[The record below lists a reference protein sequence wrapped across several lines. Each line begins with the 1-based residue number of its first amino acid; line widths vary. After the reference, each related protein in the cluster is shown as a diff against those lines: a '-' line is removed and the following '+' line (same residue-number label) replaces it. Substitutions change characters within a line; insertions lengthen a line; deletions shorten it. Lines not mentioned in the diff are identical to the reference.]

1 MKHSGTRGWRRGLI
15 DARALLIALTV
26 IASPVPASAASS
38 AAEAPALPHL
48 TITVFAPPS
57 YSVWFPTLIQKTGL
71 DVKHGFKLD
80 VTPKPG
86 QLAYTEFASGADK
99 VCYCAAPAAVAR
111 FVEHGSDIT
120 LLWNIFDLRY
130 DIATADPSIRTPK
143 DLEGKTF
150 SADTSTGGWAITA
163 LLLEQRGV
171 DLSKVQIHSASN
183 ATQIAELAVG
193 RVDAAMLGPVDV
205 AQLQT
210 QSPQKFHAFTIFD
223 NDTWQKYAATPH
235 PGIPSI
241 AMGVWRDW
249 LAVPANRDLMERLYA
264 ANLDAVAFAR
274 AHPEQAADLISQA
287 AHIDRNALLFGLTH
301 YLEIVDVRPISEYRQ
316 AIKVLTQSLLPKAKL
331 LDRPMTDVELAAYVS
346 DFGTATPAGSPK
358 GS

>member
-1 MKHSGTRGWRRGLI
+1 MHAWVRLSFV
-15 DARALLIALTV
+15 RALLVALALV
-26 IASPVPASAASS
+26 PVAAFPASAAQ
-38 AAEAPALPHL
+38 AAEAPGLPHL
-48 TITVFAPPS
+48 KITVFAPPS

-71 DVKHGFKLD
+71 DVKHGFTLE

-111 FVEHGSDIT
+111 FVERGSDIT

-130 DIATADPSIRTPK
+130 DIATADPAIRIPK

-150 SADTSTGGWAITA
+150 SADTNTGGWAITA
-163 LLLEQRGV
+163 LLLKQRGV

-183 ATQIAELAVG
+183 AAQIAELAVG

-223 NDTWQKYAATPH
+223 NATWQKYAATPH

-249 LAVPANRDLMERLYA
+249 LAIPANRDLMQRLYA
-264 ANLDAVAFAR
+264 ANQDAVAFAR
-274 AHPEQAADLISQA
+274 GNPQKAADLISQA
-287 AHIDRNALLFGLTH
+287 AHVDRNVLLFGLTH
-301 YLEIVDVRPISEYRQ
+301 YFEIVDVRPIGEYRQ
-316 AIKVLTQSLLPKAKL
+316 AIKVLTQSLLPDAKL
-331 LDRPMTDVELAAYVS
+331 LDRPMTDAELDAYVS
-346 DFGTATPAGSPK
+346 DFGATGTARPPRGT
-358 GS
+358 

>member
-1 MKHSGTRGWRRGLI
+1 LHSFVGHIARGLF
-15 DARALLIALTV
+15 LLVAAGAAAAPLR
-26 IASPVPASAASS
+26 ASAAVES
-38 AAEAPALPHL
+38 ADAAAGLPHL
-48 TITVFAPPS
+48 RITVFAPPS

-130 DIATADPSIRTPK
+130 DIATADPAIRTPK
-143 DLEGKTF
+143 DLEGKRL

-163 LLLEQRGV
+163 LLLKQSGV
-171 DLSKVQIHSASN
+171 DLSKVQIHSVSAPAN
-183 ATQIAELAVG
+183 MTELAVG
-193 RVDAAMLGPVDV
+193 RVDASMLGPVDV

-210 QSPQKFHAFTIFD
+210 QSGRKFYAFSIFD
-223 NDTWQKYAATPH
+223 SAAWQRFAATPH

-249 LAVPANRDLMERLYA
+249 LAVPANRNLMERLYA
-264 ANLDAVAFAR
+264 ANQDAVAFAR
-274 AHPEQAADLISQA
+274 TNPEKAADLVSQA
-287 AHIDRNALLFGLTH
+287 AHLDRRVLLYGLTH
-301 YLEIVDVRPISEYRQ
+301 YAEIIDVRPIDEYRQ
-316 AIKVLTQSLLPKAKL
+316 AIKVLTQSLLPNAKL
-331 LDRPMTDVELAAYVS
+331 LDRPMTDAELAAYVS
-346 DFGTATPAGSPK
+346 DFGVPGASHPQRGL
-358 GS
+358 